1 MTRKRRWGRR
11 PSGAPSFWTRDCGL
25 FLCSDVPQ
33 LLPRESVFM
42 CSIAYLNQVWR
53 LMAGVAV
60 AYWSER
66 SAREPV
72 WKTKR
77 RGVSGFARETKHADW
92 RRAHLD
98 SRPFSGPAST

>member
-53 LMAGVAV
+53 LMAGDAV

-72 WKTKR
+72 WKTKGR
-77 RGVSGFARETKHADW
+77 VRVRTRDEACGLAQGA
-92 RRAHLD
+92 
-98 SRPFSGPAST
+98 PG